1 MSDVI
6 IRCPNCG
13 TTQRALGECEACHE
27 ADVRYF
33 CTNHGPGQW
42 LDGAACPVCGAR
54 YGVDPERSRPDPRER
69 PEPPETRRTRPLPP
83 REPEPALIDV
93 WTGPVHAPESG
104 EVGEVVEIGSRGL
117 EPHERVRIESPF
129 SAETVRLAATASGC
143 VRRAI
148 VLFVILLA
156 LAALAFFGLLGVGM
170 RLL

>member
-1 MSDVI
+1 MSDVL

-33 CTNHGPGQW
+33 CTNHEPGQW
-42 LDGAACPVCGAR
+42 LDRNACPVCGAR
-54 YGVDPERSRPDPRER
+54 YGVERERSRPAPRER
-69 PEPPETRRTRPLPP
+69 VEPPDTRGARPLPP
-83 REPEPALIDV
+83 REPERVPIDV
-93 WTGPVHAPESG
+93 WTGPVHTPGS
-104 EVGEVVEIGSRGL
+104 GEVVEIEPRGFDPGVPI
-117 EPHERVRIESPF
+117 EPPF

-156 LAALAFFGLLGVGM
+156 LAALAFFGLLGVGL

>member
-13 TTQRALGECEACHE
+13 TTQRTLGECEACHE

-54 YGVDPERSRPDPRER
+54 YGVERERPRPDPRER
-69 PEPPETRRTRPLPP
+69 VEPPETRRTRPPPP
-83 REPEPALIDV
+83 RQPERAPIEV
-93 WTGPVHAPESG
+93 RTGPVHTPESG
-104 EVGEVVEIGSRGL
+104 EVVDIGSRGL
-117 EPHERVRIESPF
+117 EPHEGVRFESPF
-129 SAETVRLAATASGC
+129 SAETVRLAATATGC

-156 LAALAFFGLLGVGM
+156 LAALAFFWLLGVGM
-170 RLL
+170 QLL

>member
-1 MSDVI
+1 VSDVI

-33 CTNHGPGQW
+33 CTNHGPGRW

-54 YGVDPERSRPDPRER
+54 YGVERERPWPDPRGR
-69 PEPPETRRTRPLPP
+69 VEPPESPRTRPLPP
-83 REPEPALIDV
+83 RRPERAPIEV
-93 WTGPVHAPESG
+93 RTGPVHTPESG
-104 EVGEVVEIGSRGL
+104 EVVDIGSRGL
-117 EPHERVRIESPF
+117 EPHEGVRLESPF
-129 SAETVRLAATASGC
+129 SAETVRLAATATGC

-156 LAALAFFGLLGVGM
+156 LAALAFFWLLGVGM
-170 RLL
+170 QLL